1 MEEHID
7 VDEFMAYVREQ
18 GFEIQDNLFTRGIRT
33 FVISGG
39 GLPKDGD
46 VHFDITREEW
56 NKLTLEDLIQQV
68 NSLRYMVDERNDKAR
83 WT

>member
-7 VDEFMAYVREQ
+7 ADEFMAYVRDK

-39 GLPKDGD
+39 GIPEGSD

-56 NKLTLEDLIQQV
+56 NKFTLEDLIQQI
-68 NSLRYMVDERNDKAR
+68 NSLKHMIDGG
-83 WT
+83 